1 MQTPKQIEK
10 KEYHKMHFITNAIEN
25 GWTVKKRN
33 DSYIFIKKNENK
45 KEILKED
52 YLETFVNSNLHS
64 LS

>member
-1 MQTPKQIEK
+1 
-10 KEYHKMHFITNAIEN
+10 MHFITNAIEN